1 MEEFPAKKINGFP
14 VLLAVLA
21 LLALA
26 VYLVVLGAGPAANA
40 WAVAGAVLFVLLL
53 IVAFTGLTIVPPN
66 HAQVVTY
73 FGRYIGSIRT
83 SGFWFVKPLSGQE
96 QVSLQVRNFKSKTLK
111 VNDAEGN
118 PVEVAAVIVF
128 RVVDT
133 EKALLEVENYTD
145 FVEIQSKTALRQIAA
160 KYPYDLFGEDQ
171 GAISLRG
178 DCEAIARELH
188 DDLQTRLAVAGLE
201 VIDARLTHLAYATE
215 VANAMLQRQ
224 QASAILAAKQKIV
237 DGAVGIAQLA
247 VTQIN
252 AQAGV
257 ELSAYEKVA
266 MINNLLVS
274 IVSDKAAQPV
284 INVDLRS
291 LLPEIKETV
300 RKAASDWDSGAAQSA
315 GTDE

>member
-1 MEEFPAKKINGFP
+1 MVMEEFPAKKLNGFL
-14 VLLAVLA
+14 VLLSVLV
-21 LLALA
+21 LLGLS
-26 VYLVVLGAGPAANA
+26 VYLIVLGAGPAPDL
-40 WAVAGAVLFVLLL
+40 WIHVGWVTLVVL
-53 IVAFTGLTIVPPN
+53 IIPSSGLTIVPPN
-66 HAQVVTY
+66 HGQVVTF
-73 FGRYIGSIRT
+73 FGKYIGSIRT
-83 SGFWFVKPLSGQE
+83 SGFWFVTPLSDRQR
-96 QVSLQVRNFKSKTLK
+96 VSLQVRNFKTRTLK

-133 EKALLEVENYTD
+133 EKAILEVENYEE

-160 KYPYDLFGEDQ
+160 KYPYDLFGEDPR
-171 GAISLRG
+171 AVSLRG
-178 DCEAIARELH
+178 DCDVIARELH
-188 DDLQTRLAVAGLE
+188 DDLQTRLALAGLE
-201 VIDARLTHLAYATE
+201 VIDARLTHLAYSTE

-291 LLPEIKETV
+291 LLPELEEAMGKRE
-300 RKAASDWDSGAAQSA
+300 SA
-315 GTDE
+315 GGTASAEATDSD

>member
-1 MEEFPAKKINGFP
+1 MEEFQARKISGFP
-14 VLLAVLA
+14 VLLALLA

-26 VYLVVLGAGPAANA
+26 VYLIVMGAGPAANA
-40 WAVAGAVLFVLLL
+40 WVAAGSAISVLLF
-53 IVAFTGLTIVPPN
+53 IAFSGLTIVPPN
-66 HAQVVTY
+66 HGSVVTF
-73 FGRYIGSIRT
+73 FGSYIGSIRT
-83 SGFWFVKPLSGQE
+83 SGFWFVKPLSGRE
-96 QVSLQVRNFKSKTLK
+96 RVSLQVRNFKTKTLK

-133 EKALLEVENYTD
+133 EKAILEVENYEE

-160 KYPYDLFGEDQ
+160 KYPYDLFGDDQ
-171 GAISLRG
+171 SAISLRG
-178 DCEAIARELH
+178 DCETIARELH
-188 DDLQTRLAVAGLE
+188 DDLQIRLAVAGLE

-257 ELSAYEKVA
+257 ELSTYEKVA

-291 LLPEIKETV
+291 LLPEIEETV
-300 RKAASDWDSGAAQSA
+300 RKAGAGSGSAAAPPPSA
-315 GTDE
+315 D

>member
-1 MEEFPAKKINGFP
+1 MARKFRGFP
-14 VLLAVLA
+14 VLLVILL
-21 LLALA
+21 LLALS
-26 VYLVVLGAGPAANA
+26 VYSIVLGAGPAANV
-40 WAVAGAVLFVLLL
+40 WVLAGSAAGSLLL
-53 IVAFTGLTIVPPN
+53 TIMFSGLTIVPPN
-66 HAQVVTY
+66 HGRVVTF
-73 FGRYIGSIRT
+73 FGSYIGSIRT
-83 SGFWFVKPLSGQE
+83 SGFWFVIPLSGKQL
-96 QVSLQVRNFKSKTLK
+96 VSLQVRNFKTKTLK

-133 EKALLEVENYTD
+133 EKAILEVENYEE

-160 KYPYDLFGEDQ
+160 KYPYDIFGDDQ
-171 GAISLRG
+171 SAVSLRG
-178 DCEAIARELH
+178 DCDAIARELH
-188 DDLQTRLAVAGLE
+188 DDLQVRLTVAGLE

-215 VANAMLQRQ
+215 VASAMLQRQ

-257 ELSAYEKVA
+257 KLTAYEKVA

-284 INVDLRS
+284 INVDLHS
-291 LLPEIKETV
+291 LMPEIEETV
-300 RKAASDWDSGAAQSA
+300 RKAASSAQGPAAALPPA
-315 GTDE
+315 GDD